1 MHGEWFL
8 DLGKKKCCTIPDTS
22 CTIPFGNRECADMA
36 DGTIWPGRT
45 EVAFDQK
52 MIEGDCL
59 DVMGSEIAED
69 SMEGE
74 TARREMSETSS
85 RVSLERT
92 HAATGGNQMRP
103 PRAHRQRDSI
113 EAHPRSDLVAFETN
127 DGTTDAPMYQRPFT
141 DSARNE
147 GFSAEFEPEERAERS
162 ARREWKGG
170 SPERLRDPPKP
181 LI

>member
-1 MHGEWFL
+1 MEPS
-8 DLGKKKCCTIPDTS
+8 KKTRGMLTND
-22 CTIPFGNRECADMA
+22 
-36 DGTIWPGRT
+36 
-45 EVAFDQK
+45 
-52 MIEGDCL
+52 
-59 DVMGSEIAED
+59 EIAED

-85 RVSLERT
+85 RVSLEHT

-162 ARREWKGG
+162 ARREWKGD
-170 SPERLRDPPKP
+170 PEEDSGIPETPYLMSRAGRVVR
-181 LI
+181 